1 MWAEILTSLAVVL
14 SGFFSKM
21 DMSYT
26 GIVKNKKVTLLIGEF
41 IILAKNLTEGDNH
54 KKEIPFL
61 DVWYWFR
68 DIDFIGNSV
77 FSAVEWY
84 HPSQ

>member
-1 MWAEILTSLAVVL
+1 
-14 SGFFSKM
+14 M

-84 HPSQ
+84 HPFQ